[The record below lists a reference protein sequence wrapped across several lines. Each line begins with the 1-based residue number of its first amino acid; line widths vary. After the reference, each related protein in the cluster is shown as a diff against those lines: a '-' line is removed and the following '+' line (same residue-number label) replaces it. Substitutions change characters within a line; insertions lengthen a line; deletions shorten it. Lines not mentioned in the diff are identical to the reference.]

1 MNKTYVYGAKNKAM
15 VVGSEDGLIDYC
27 DNLDSILEEE
37 NLIEHITNNKNEREK
52 KLVNLETEL
61 KESKKE
67 KAKDIILM
75 LLTSASVTSLITLLN
90 KMFTFK
96 LMVVPIVMKNV
107 LVTLLLIFPVIQL
120 VKTIND
126 YYNQKQIEKAIE
138 ITQKQIKYL
147 NKRLPLSIEKLN
159 KLKSESKV
167 IEVPV
172 KVIIKKDVNLHNMDE
187 LDEELKGIGIKQ
199 KKRIRK

>member
-138 ITQKQIKYL
+138 ITKKQIKYL

-187 LDEELKGIGIKQ
+187 LDEKLKGIGIKP